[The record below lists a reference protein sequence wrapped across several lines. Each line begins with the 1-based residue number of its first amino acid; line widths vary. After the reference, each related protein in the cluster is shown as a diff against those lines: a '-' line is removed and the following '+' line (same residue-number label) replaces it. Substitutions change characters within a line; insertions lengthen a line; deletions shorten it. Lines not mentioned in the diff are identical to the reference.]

1 MTNNEIKAWAKENY
15 KKYQWKIVGA
25 TIIVSIL
32 TSINSAYSY
41 NNDSTTISSLI
52 SFLVGLLEFFL
63 TIGLTKFMVNLI
75 KGKEANFEMLFS
87 KFDSSWKQTIL
98 TFLLQMIWIAIYTL
112 LLIVPGIIKAISY
125 SLVPYILAKGTD
137 ASASEV
143 LDLSAKMMNGHKMD
157 YFILN
162 LSFIGWH
169 ILGVLTL
176 GILELWIIPYQQT
189 ANTKFL
195 NDIMENYKEA

>member
-15 KKYQWKIVGA
+15 KKYQWKVVGA

-41 NNDSTTISSLI
+41 NNSTTVSGLI

-63 TIGLTKFMVNLI
+63 TIGLTKLRRI

-87 KFDSSWKQTIL
+87 KFDSSWKQTIV
-98 TFLLQMIWIAIYTL
+98 TYLLQMIWIVIYTL

-176 GILELWIIPYQQT
+176 GILELWIVPYQQT

>member
-15 KKYQWKIVGA
+15 KKYQWKVVGA

-41 NNDSTTISSLI
+41 NNSTAVSGLI

-87 KFDSSWKQTIL
+87 KFDSS
-98 TFLLQMIWIAIYTL
+98 
-112 LLIVPGIIKAISY
+112 
-125 SLVPYILAKGTD
+125 
-137 ASASEV
+137 
-143 LDLSAKMMNGHKMD
+143 
-157 YFILN
+157 
-162 LSFIGWH
+162 
-169 ILGVLTL
+169 
-176 GILELWIIPYQQT
+176 
-189 ANTKFL
+189 
-195 NDIMENYKEA
+195 